1 MRFAS
6 DIKANE
12 TAPNRTW
19 DGWFIRIVDQHGKEI
34 DTVPFDAVPDGPDVK
49 VP

>member
-1 MRFAS
+1 MRFARG
-6 DIKANE
+6 IKISQ
-12 TAPNRTW
+12 TPPGRTW

-34 DTVPFDAVPDGPDVK
+34 DTVPFDAVPGGPEVK